1 MTLYAELLRRGLLEV
16 PNEEAATAM
25 GSITSMDIVVPSATT
40 WMREE
45 LLWYWSSPDV
55 MSGSIQLG
63 IESGVLSQLVESLG
77 ELWSSLF
84 GQSASVL
91 RTYNS
96 AEIAARLYAGWEGL
110 VLAAVATESQMDA
123 FYALGGGLM
132 FPDCSADDVQK
143 AKDDEAA
150 REAAA
155 KAEEERIERELALNA
170 KWENALAES
179 GFDEAMYNGDE
190 AALIVAVQNALALM
204 G

>member
-1 MTLYAELLRRGLLEV
+1 MTLYSELAKRDLLAI
-16 PNEEAATAM
+16 PNEDAANAM
-25 GSITSMDIVVPSATT
+25 KTVAFADIAVPDAST
-40 WMREE
+40 WMREQ
-45 LLWYWSSPDV
+45 LLWYWASPDK
-55 MSGSIQLG
+55 MAGGIQSGID
-63 IESGVLSQLVESLG
+63 SGVLSDLVEPLG

-91 RTYNS
+91 QTYDS
-96 AEIAARLYAGWEGL
+96 TEIAGRIYAGWNGL
-110 VLAAVATESQMDA
+110 VSAGVATAEQMDS

-155 KAEEERIERELALNA
+155 KAEEERIEREMALNA
-170 KWENALAES
+170 KWDNALAQS